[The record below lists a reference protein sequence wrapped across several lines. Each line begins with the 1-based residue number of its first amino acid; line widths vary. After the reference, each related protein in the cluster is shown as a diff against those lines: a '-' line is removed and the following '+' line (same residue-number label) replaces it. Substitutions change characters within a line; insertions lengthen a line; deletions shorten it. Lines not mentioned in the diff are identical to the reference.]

1 MSKQL
6 PGGVEHFRTL
16 RARPPFTLN
25 ALEAFCATLR
35 AHDVDGEQEI
45 RCEYQVTLQVRID
58 EPLLTPTQLRA
69 M

>member
-6 PGGVEHFRTL
+6 PGGVEHYRML
-16 RARPPFTLN
+16 IARPPFTLN

-35 AHDVDGEQEI
+35 AHDVDGEQVI
-45 RCEYQVTLQVRID
+45 NADYDIPLKVRID